1 MCKSEYSIGSSQI
14 LEYHRANPQVESD
27 ISMVTVYATHESY
40 ADHRVPGYQHPEHA
54 GRIETIWRI
63 MAEAGLP
70 QQMYVLTPEPL
81 DRTSLLLAHT
91 DQHINLLD
99 WISGQEKVVLIDQD
113 TYALPQ
119 SFDIARRAAGAA
131 VDVAEAIVLGKAH
144 NGLACVRPPGHH
156 ATSGQAMGFCLL
168 NNVALAAR
176 VVQSRHS
183 VRRVMIIDY
192 DVHHG
197 NGTQDIFYADPGVLF
212 VSIHQSPFYPGTGY
226 ADETGQDEAKGTT
239 LNIPLGPGHGDRNYA
254 TLFEEIIVPAAMRYQ
269 PELIL
274 VSAGFDAHWADPL
287 AQMRLSLAGYDYLAR
302 QLIKLAEELCD
313 GRIAFVTEGGYDVN
327 VLGHGVANIARALLG
342 ISEISDPF
350 GSATNTEPDLQRILK
365 QLQQIHQLPT

>member
-1 MCKSEYSIGSSQI
+1 MHKTEYSIGSGQI

-27 ISMVTVYATHESY
+27 TSMGTIYATHQSY
-40 ADHRVPGYQHPEHA
+40 ADHRVPGYQHPEHS
-54 GRIETIWRI
+54 GRIESIWRTI
-63 MAEAGLP
+63 AEAGLP
-70 QQMYVLTPEPL
+70 EQMTVLTPEPL

-91 DQHINLLD
+91 ADHIDLLN

-131 VDVAEAIVLGKAH
+131 VAVAEAIVTGQAD

-176 VVQSRHS
+176 VVQSRHN

-212 VSIHQSPFYPGTGY
+212 VSMHQSPFYPGTGY
-226 ADETGQDEAKGTT
+226 ADETGQDEARGTI
-239 LNIPLGPGHGDRNYA
+239 LNIPLGPGHGDSNYT
-254 TLFEEIIVPAAMRYQ
+254 TLFEEIIVPVAMRYQ
-269 PELIL
+269 PEFIL

-302 QLIKLAEELCD
+302 ELITLARRLCD
-313 GRIAFVTEGGYDVN
+313 GKIAFVTEGGYDVN
-327 VLGHGVANIARALLG
+327 VLGHGVANIARALIG
-342 ISEISDPF
+342 SSEISDPF
-350 GSATNTEPDLQRILK
+350 GPANGTEPDLRRILQ
-365 QLQQIHQLPT
+365 QLRQIHQLPG